1 MKKQA
6 KQTKTYTKR
15 ALLRD
20 LAGFVR
26 PYRGR
31 FILGSLFRLS
41 SDLANLYPA
50 IAFASLVTYFTEN
63 GSNASLQTPTRI
75 LIFWAAAWTWRNV
88 GMYYGKKFIYTV
100 AEKIQIDAQLKTV
113 RHLFALDIAWHE
125 NENTGNKLKRIQRG
139 GESLNRFL
147 RIWVANI
154 IEISVR
160 FVGMIYI
167 LSRFDLAVGLIVLS
181 FLITYMLISRTMLKK
196 AATAEQSVDAQEEE
210 MSGLMFEGLNN
221 IRTVKV
227 LGIVQSLSAIL
238 RRGFEDLFKKI
249 GKRIFRYQTHGLAIS
264 MWGMLYTLGTTIFIV
279 VGIVHGRY
287 EVGFLILFNSYFKD
301 IWSSVRE
308 LADVAQ
314 EVVVAKTGVSR
325 MVTLLDEPVRIDQQK
340 GKVTLPN
347 DWKRIQL
354 RNISF
359 AYGNKKVLDGVS
371 FDIKRGERLGIVGL
385 SGAGKSTLFKLLAKE
400 YEDYQGSISFDQIP
414 LKSIAKQNYIEHVS
428 VVLQDTEVFNFS
440 LRENVTIANPKRAR
454 DGKLLDRAIATSHV
468 DDYAYKLPDK
478 LETVIGEKGVRLSGG
493 ERQRL
498 GIARAIF
505 KQPELL
511 LMDEATSHLDIE
523 SEAKIQDS
531 LHTFFQSVTAV
542 VIAHRL
548 NTVREMDRIFVLE
561 HGRIIES
568 GSFEQLHAARGRFH
582 ELWEKQRL

>member
-1 MKKQA
+1 MKTGKKPVTPYKASQ
-6 KQTKTYTKR
+6 
-15 ALLRD
+15 LLKD
-20 LAGFVR
+20 LGSFVK
-26 PYRGR
+26 PYRGK
-31 FILGSLFRLS
+31 FIVGSLFRLS
-41 SDLANLYPA
+41 GDLVNLYPA
-50 IAFASLVTYFTEN
+50 FALASLVSYFTEN
-63 GSNASLQTPTRI
+63 NSRSMRQP
-75 LIFWAAAWTWRNV
+75 LIIFGLWATAWIWRTI
-88 GMYYGKKFIYTV
+88 GMYYGKKFVYTV
-100 AEKIQIDAQLKTV
+100 AEKIQIDAQLRTV

-125 NENTGNKLKRIQRG
+125 HENTGNKLKRIQRG

-154 IEISVR
+154 IEICVR

-167 LSRFDLAVGLIVLS
+167 LSRFDGVVAGIVATFLA
-181 FLITYMLISRTMLKK
+181 TYFFISRAILRK
-196 AATAEQSVDAQEEE
+196 AAVAEQAVDAQEEQ

-227 LGIVQSLSAIL
+227 LGFVNSISRIL
-238 RRGFEDLFKKI
+238 DGGFKDLFKKI
-249 GKRIFRYQTHGLAIS
+249 KRRIFWYQGHTFVIS
-264 MWGMLYTLGTTIFIV
+264 IWGMLFKLGGLVFIAYGIFR
-279 VGIVHGRY
+279 GHY
-287 EVGFLILFNSYFKD
+287 EVGFLILFNGYFSD
-301 IWSSVRE
+301 LWDSVRE
-308 LADVAQ
+308 LADVSQ
-314 EVVVAKTGVSR
+314 EVVVAKTGVGR
-325 MVTLLDEPVRIDQQK
+325 MMTLLQEPLGIDRED
-340 GKVTLPN
+340 GKVGLPH
-347 DWKRIQL
+347 DWKK
-354 RNISF
+354 ISF
-359 AYGNKKVLDGVS
+359 MDVTFSYGKKMVLDHVS
-371 FDIKRGERLGIVGL
+371 FDIKRGERIGIVGL

-400 YEDYQGSISFDQIP
+400 YENYQGRIEFDDVALP
-414 LKSIAKQNYIEHVS
+414 AVSKRSYIEKVA

-440 LRENVTIANPKRAR
+440 LRDNITIANSQAAKDKRLLAR
-454 DGKLLDRAIATSHV
+454 AVETAHV
-468 DDYAYKLPDK
+468 DDYATKLPSGLD
-478 LETVIGEKGVRLSGG
+478 TIIGEKGVRLSGG

-548 NTVREMDRIFVLE
+548 TTVREMDRILVLE